1 MEFLLSRLASQQLRR
16 WRNLFPSR
24 EKGVTLLELLV
35 VIGVLGII
43 SMIAIPA
50 LNSSMLDLSSASDE
64 LAANLKLARG
74 RANGS
79 GSHVRVTIN
88 ANSYVV
94 ERLQDDDD
102 DGVWMPDGSFP
113 ANTID
118 LPKTVSVTDGVGK
131 QIEFNSRGL
140 MDSPEG
146 TTPAVVELTLYDSKN
161 GDTKQIHVWPS
172 GQVLEV

>member
-1 MEFLLSRLASQQLRR
+1 MGLLISILVPLQFRR
-16 WRNLFPSR
+16 WGGVFPSR
-24 EKGVTLLELLV
+24 AKGVTLLELLV
-35 VIGVLGII
+35 AIGVLSIM

-64 LAANLKLARG
+64 LAAHIRLARG

-79 GSHVRVTIN
+79 GSHVRVTIK
-88 ANSYVV
+88 ADSYVI

-102 DGVWMPDGSFP
+102 DEVWMPDGSFP
-113 ANTID
+113 ANTIE
-118 LPKTVSVTDGVGK
+118 LPKTVSVTDGVGT

-140 MDSPEG
+140 MELPVG
-146 TTPAVVELTLYDSKN
+146 TPLAVVELTLHDSKN
-161 GDTKQIHVWPS
+161 GNTRQIHVWPS